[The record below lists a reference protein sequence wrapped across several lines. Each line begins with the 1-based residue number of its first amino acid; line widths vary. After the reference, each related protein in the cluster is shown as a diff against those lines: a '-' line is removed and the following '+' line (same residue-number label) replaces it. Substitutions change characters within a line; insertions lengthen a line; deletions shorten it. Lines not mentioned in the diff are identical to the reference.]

1 MVTVGE
7 QRMWHDISTAARA
20 LTKIAE
26 SIEKIIDEEYP
37 DPEPE
42 KEDLPLTKIAWR
54 SEVANGN
61 TEQGFDDWLE
71 GRRG

>member
-1 MVTVGE
+1 
-7 QRMWHDISTAARA
+7 MWHDISTAARA

-37 DPEPE
+37 DPDPE
-42 KEDLPLTKIAWR
+42 EDLPLTKIAWR
-54 SEVANGN
+54 SEVANGK